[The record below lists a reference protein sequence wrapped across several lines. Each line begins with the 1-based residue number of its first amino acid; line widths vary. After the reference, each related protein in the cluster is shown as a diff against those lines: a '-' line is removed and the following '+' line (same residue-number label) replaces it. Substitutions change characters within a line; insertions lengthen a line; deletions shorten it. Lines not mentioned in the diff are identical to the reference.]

1 MSYPAEQPQPSGTSS
16 PAPDISPI
24 RRLIAQ
30 VRRLLRSS
38 WVATGLGITVSLLFG
53 VLVAAALL
61 DLVIPLAV
69 PLRLAALLAVV
80 VPSAIAFWSGVV
92 RPLFRR
98 LSPVRVARVIEP
110 HLPKIHNRLVSV
122 VDLDQ
127 PQAQNKYSGAFHN
140 RLVRETLERI
150 KSFRPGSVVNLTNLR
165 RAAVAAVLA
174 VAAFGAAFT
183 AFSDRL
189 PTALARIFQ
198 PFADIPPATGVTFDV
213 EPQNTKSLRGDPI
226 ELAARVTRGNPEGL
240 RAEVRLLT
248 SGRTLWHDLEAPRS
262 SGAAVPSAEAA
273 GGQAQA
279 DPEEGGAGELAAP
292 SGPRHSLTLT
302 GIDESFEYRIHGGG
316 TWSPKYRVEML
327 DRPQIVDVQSALH
340 YPEYMGIAE
349 PRVNP
354 PLQLDVT
361 GPEASQVEVRVA
373 TAGDVYEGQIEL
385 LDAHIQQVE
394 VADRVERVWFA
405 EALPDGANPEGVWE
419 WDLRLLARP
428 AHTDPAATGL
438 HRHLFQ
444 NVHKPFALKA
454 GESLFAMVYVV
465 PGQVPETIMLEWT
478 DGAGWDHR
486 AFWGEDKIGWG
497 KPNTA
502 SRHHMG
508 AIPPAGEWTRLEVPA
523 AAVDLEQKALRGMA
537 FTLFGGQCIWHR
549 TGSIPARYREEREL
563 VVKSTV
569 PLAQVGSNEWG
580 GRFPLLGTGFYR
592 VALKNE
598 IGHASPTMQ
607 EGRYVAIPDAPPQI
621 VIDRPGPELLLSHPV
636 KVPVSVS
643 VYDDFGLAKVVLSLQ
658 KPGEGGFE
666 SRPIVRYS
674 QPTQTDQFLHS
685 LDLPAW
691 DLKPGD
697 TVRFRLEAHD
707 RKEQSRSSPE
717 FVIRIQDSPQAADKQ
732 LDAFQKQ
739 QESLQ
744 QKFDKLVND
753 QAQVQDKLQQLEE
766 RKEQLTEKL
775 EEARKEAA
783 EKAAEQA
790 ANAGENAPPPAA
802 PPVQLDPATAQEL
815 AEVRQELAQTAQQ
828 EAQNAAASEQI
839 TKELQQLAESAAK
852 LDLLPQPIVQ
862 ELQELPGQMQAQ
874 ATEPLKELQSDL
886 QQGADAKQPPPD
898 LPALAEAA
906 EMAQNNLE
914 NLQQQLQAVAQAT
927 EQAKQDA
934 QRGIDQLREARLT
947 QEARKTNQD
956 LAKLQEFIKDLREDL
971 QQLGKTEGELQQAT
985 DTVPEM
991 MLPDVEK
998 RQGGLETEAD
1008 PKLAQA
1014 RELLANPG
1022 QIPEPA
1028 GQPER
1033 GDPNGDNPQGDN
1045 PAGDNPAG
1053 DNPPGKPQPA
1063 PFQPALKAPPNK
1075 PQPAQPQPGQPQPN
1089 PPGKNPPG
1097 EMPEGNNPQGDNPQG
1112 DTPAG
1117 ETPQGDNPPGKTPPG
1132 KTPPGKPPAG
1142 QPQGNPPAGDMPA
1155 GDTPAGENTPGDT
1168 PAGDTP
1174 AGDPPAGQP
1183 AGQTPPAKPQDTPA
1197 GAQKRQ
1203 DLAER
1208 QDLKM
1213 AELQAAEKSL
1223 AADAKTLERLMNELA
1238 EAAGLPV
1245 DKPGEDSANMPNG
1258 KPGQMPGGEGDLPA
1272 GEGNEPGETPP
1283 AGNQP
1288 EQKPGQKPGQSPTGP
1303 ANGESPP
1310 PAGQPAGEP
1319 GQPPA
1324 GDKPTGQ
1331 PTPGQNPSGPNP
1343 PGQTPSSPQP
1353 GGQPGEPGGEG
1364 EPQEGTPPADPPA
1377 VDARELA
1384 ELLNSEA
1391 VREARA
1397 MAARLQQ
1404 AKQAAQLAQSG
1415 QTPQQSQPSNPSAG
1429 PSSTTAALPPSA
1441 AHLDVALQG
1450 LDLETR
1456 TILLKMQP
1464 KLREELLQGLREEG
1478 PQGYQ
1483 KFIRNYYQRLA
1494 RVKGDKPQK
1503 K

>member
-1 MSYPAEQPQPSGTSS
+1 MSNPAEQPLHAGSPPS
-16 PAPDISPI
+16 APDISPI

-38 WVATGLGITVSLLFG
+38 WVATGLGITLALLFG

-61 DLVIPLAV
+61 DLVMPLPV
-69 PLRLAALLAVV
+69 PLRLLALLAVV
-80 VPSAIAFWSGVV
+80 IPAAIACWSGVI

-98 LSPVRVARVIEP
+98 MSPVRVARVIEP

-127 PQAQNKYSGAFHN
+127 PQAREKFSGAFHQ

-150 KSFRPGSVVNLTNLR
+150 KSFAPSRVINFQTLR
-165 RAAVAAVLA
+165 RAAVAALLA
-174 VAAFGAAFT
+174 VGAFAGAFAL
-183 AFSDRL
+183 FSDRL
-189 PTALARIFQ
+189 PTAVARIFQ

-213 EPQNTKSLRGDPI
+213 EPKNTKSLRGDPI
-226 ELAARVTRGNPEGL
+226 ELAARVTKGEPEGL

-248 SGRTLWHDLEAPRS
+248 SGQTIWHDLEAPRAAANAPATGAGPVADGDEETE
-262 SGAAVPSAEAA
+262 GAATAA
-273 GGQAQA
+273 
-279 DPEEGGAGELAAP
+279 
-292 SGPRHSLTLT
+292 GPRHSITLA

-327 DRPQIVDVQSALH
+327 DRPRIVDVQSALH
-340 YPEYMGIAE
+340 YPQYMGIAE

-361 GPEASQVEVRVA
+361 GPEESQVEVRVA
-373 TAGDVYEGQIEL
+373 TAGDVSEGQIEL
-385 LDAHIQQVE
+385 LDARVQQVE
-394 VADRVERVWFA
+394 VAERVERVWFA

-428 AHTDPAATGL
+428 AHTDPAAAGL

-486 AFWGEDKIGWG
+486 AVWGEDKIGWG
-497 KPNTA
+497 KPGTA
-502 SRHHMG
+502 SRHMMG
-508 AIPPAGEWTRLEVPA
+508 PIPPAGEWTRLEVPA
-523 AAVDLEQKALRGMA
+523 AAVDLEQKSLRGMA
-537 FTLFGGQCIWHR
+537 FTLFGGQCVWHR
-549 TGSIPARYREEREL
+549 AGALPAQFREEREL
-563 VVKSTV
+563 VVKSTL
-569 PLAQVGSNEWG
+569 PLGQIGSDEWG
-580 GRFPLLGTGFYR
+580 GRFPLVGTGFYR

-598 IGHASPTMQ
+598 LGHGSPTMQ
-607 EGRYVAIPDAPPQI
+607 EGRYVGIPDAPPQI
-621 VIDRPGPELLLSHPV
+621 VIDRPGQELLLSHPV

-658 KPGEGGFE
+658 KPGEAGFE

-674 QPTQTDQFLHS
+674 QPAQTDQFLHS

-697 TVRFRLEAHD
+697 AVRFRLEVHD

-739 QESLQ
+739 QETLQ
-744 QKFDKLVND
+744 QKFDKLVEE
-753 QAQVQDKLQQLEE
+753 QGRVEEKLKTLEE

-775 EEARKEAA
+775 EQAQKEAD
-783 EKAAEQA
+783 KQAAETA
-790 ANAGENAPPPAA
+790 AAAGENAPKPEPQ
-802 PPVQLDPATAQEL
+802 PLPLDPATTQEL
-815 AEVRQELAQTAQQ
+815 AEVRQELAQAAQQ
-828 EAQNAAASEQI
+828 EAQNVQASEQI
-839 TKELQQLAESAAK
+839 SKELQQLAEAATK

-862 ELQELPGQMQAQ
+862 ELQDLPGQMQAQ
-874 ATEPLKELQSDL
+874 ATEPLKALQSEL
-886 QQGADAKQPPPD
+886 QQGADAKQAPPD
-898 LPALAEAA
+898 LPGLAEAA
-906 EMAQNNLE
+906 EMAQENLE
-914 NLQQQLQAVAQAT
+914 NLQQQLQAVAKATDQAR
-927 EQAKQDA
+927 QDA
-934 QRGIDQLREARLT
+934 QKGIDQLREARLT
-947 QEARKTNQD
+947 QEARKANQD
-956 LAKLQEFIKDLREDL
+956 LNRLQEFIKDLRADL
-971 QQLGKTEGELQQAT
+971 QRLEETEGALQQAA

-991 MLPDVEK
+991 LLPDVEK
-998 RQGGLETEAD
+998 RQGALETEAD

-1022 QIPEPA
+1022 QLPEQAGKPDMGDPA
-1028 GQPER
+1028 GDNPAGENPAGETPTGENPQGKPQPAPFQPALKAPPAKPQPTPGKPAPA
-1033 GDPNGDNPQGDN
+1033 GDKPAGDNPQGNNPPADNPQGDNPAGENPQGDN

-1053 DNPPGKPQPA
+1053 DNP
-1063 PFQPALKAPPNK
+1063 
-1075 PQPAQPQPGQPQPN
+1075 
-1089 PPGKNPPG
+1089 
-1097 EMPEGNNPQGDNPQG
+1097 QGDNPQG
-1112 DTPAG
+1112 DNPA
-1117 ETPQGDNPPGKTPPG
+1117 GDNPPGKTPPG
-1132 KTPPGKPPAG
+1132 KTPPGKTPPG
-1142 QPQGNPPAGDMPA
+1142 KTPPGK
-1155 GDTPAGENTPGDT
+1155 TPPGK
-1168 PAGDTP
+1168 
-1174 AGDPPAGQP
+1174 
-1183 AGQTPPAKPQDTPA
+1183 TPPAKPQDTPA
-1197 GAQKRQ
+1197 GAQQRQ

-1213 AELQAAEKSL
+1213 AELQAAERSL
-1223 AADAKTLERLMNELA
+1223 AADAQTLERIMNELA

-1245 DKPGEDSANMPNG
+1245 NPPGEEAANSPMGEPG
-1258 KPGQMPGGEGDLPA
+1258 PGEPGQAPDGA
-1272 GEGNEPGETPP
+1272 GEM
-1283 AGNQP
+1283 
-1288 EQKPGQKPGQSPTGP
+1288 
-1303 ANGESPP
+1303 
-1310 PAGQPAGEP
+1310 PAGQPQGAGQPPRGTPP
-1319 GQPPA
+1319 GQQPGKPPA
-1324 GDKPTGQ
+1324 GDMPPGGQPAGDPAQSPAGQPPGQAPGQQPGKPTGQ
-1331 PTPGQNPSGPNP
+1331 QPGQA
-1343 PGQTPSSPQP
+1343 
-1353 GGQPGEPGGEG
+1353 GGQPEAEPAGS
-1364 EPQEGTPPADPPA
+1364 EPNEGTPTDAPPA

-1404 AKQAAQLAQSG
+1404 ARQAAELAQPG
-1415 QTPQQSQPSNPSAG
+1415 QTPQQSQPANPSAG

-1494 RVKGDKPQK
+1494 RVKGEKAAK